1 MDSITTD
8 YLISLSDMDEDS
20 LFELYKEAIT
30 SLKSKEISQ
39 FDRKV
44 FVMRVMMIRSII
56 SDKYS
61 LRAYRSNRSG
71 IDFDDPMLNPQVN
84 RFYK

>member
-1 MDSITTD
+1 MDNITTD
-8 YLISLSDMDEDS
+8 YLISLADMDEDS
-20 LFELYKEAIT
+20 LFELYKEAM
-30 SLKSKEISQ
+30 SKLKSKDTSQ

-44 FVMRVMMIRSII
+44 FVMRIMMIRSII

-61 LRAYRSNRSG
+61 LKLRHSIPDN
-71 IDFDDPMLNPQVN
+71 PMENPQVN

>member
-8 YLISLSDMDEDS
+8 YLISLADMDEDA
-20 LFELYKEAIT
+20 LYTLYSEAI
-30 SLKSKEISQ
+30 SKLHNKDISQ

-44 FVMRVMMIRSII
+44 FVMRVMTIRSII

-61 LRAYRSNRSG
+61 LRLYRGNRSG
-71 IDFDDPMLNPQVN
+71 IEYDNPMNNPEVA

>member
-8 YLISLSDMDEDS
+8 YLISLADMDEDS

-71 IDFDDPMLNPQVN
+71 IDFDNPMENPQIN

>member
-8 YLISLSDMDEDS
+8 YLISLSDMDEDA
-20 LFELYKEAIT
+20 LYQLYKEAIEK
-30 SLKSKEISQ
+30 LKSKDTSQ

-61 LRAYRSNRSG
+61 LKLRHSTP
-71 IDFDDPMLNPQVN
+71 DFDNPMNNESVA

>member
-8 YLISLSDMDEDS
+8 YLISLADMSEDS
-20 LFELYKEAIT
+20 LFELYKEAMNK
-30 SLKSKEISQ
+30 LKSKDTSQ
-39 FDRKV
+39 IDRKV

-61 LRAYRSNRSG
+61 LKLRHS
-71 IDFDDPMLNPQVN
+71 IPDDPMQNERVN

>member
-8 YLISLSDMDEDS
+8 YLISLADMDEDA
-20 LFELYKEAIT
+20 LYQLYKEAIEK
-30 SLKSKEISQ
+30 LKSKEISQ

-44 FVMRVMMIRSII
+44 FVMRVMMIRSTI

-71 IDFDDPMLNPQVN
+71 IDFDNPMNEESVA

>member
-1 MDSITTD
+1 MIDTD
-8 YLISLSDMDEDS
+8 YLITLADMDEDA
-20 LFELYKEAIT
+20 LYILYKEAIEKLRNKNIT
-30 SLKSKEISQ
+30 VKE
-39 FDRKV
+39 RKT
-44 FVMRVMMIRSII
+44 FTLRVMMIRSII

-71 IDFDDPMLNPQVN
+71 IDFDNPMNEESVA

>member
-8 YLISLSDMDEDS
+8 YLISLADMDEDA
-20 LFELYKEAIT
+20 LYTLYKEALT
-30 SLKSKEISQ
+30 SLKSKEISH

-61 LRAYRSNRSG
+61 LKLRHS
-71 IDFDDPMLNPQVN
+71 IPDDPMDNPQVN

>member
-8 YLISLSDMDEDS
+8 YLISLADMDEDA
-20 LFELYKEAIT
+20 LYQLYKEAMNK
-30 SLKSKEISQ
+30 LKSKDTSQ

-61 LRAYRSNRSG
+61 LKLRHSTP
-71 IDFDDPMLNPQVN
+71 DFDNPMNNESVA

>member
-1 MDSITTD
+1 MDNITTD
-8 YLISLSDMDEDS
+8 YLISLSDMDEDA
-20 LFELYKEAIT
+20 LYILYKEAIEKLRNKNT
-30 SLKSKEISQ
+30 STK
-39 FDRKV
+39 DRKV
-44 FVMRVMMIRSII
+44 FTLRVMMIRSII

-71 IDFDDPMLNPQVN
+71 IDFDNPMINESVA

>member
-1 MDSITTD
+1 MINTD
-8 YLISLSDMDEDS
+8 YLITLADMDEDS
-20 LFELYKEAIT
+20 LYILYKEAIEKLRNKNT
-30 SLKSKEISQ
+30 STKE
-39 FDRKV
+39 RKV
-44 FVMRVMMIRSII
+44 FTLRVMMIRSLI

-71 IDFDDPMLNPQVN
+71 IDFDNPMNNESVA

>member
-8 YLISLSDMDEDS
+8 YLISLSDMDEDA
-20 LFELYKEAIT
+20 LYILYKEAMEK
-30 SLKSKEISQ
+30 LKSKEISQ

-44 FVMRVMMIRSII
+44 FVMRVMQIRSII

-61 LRAYRSNRSG
+61 LRLRHSTPS
-71 IDFDDPMLNPQVN
+71 FDDPMLNPQVN

>member
-1 MDSITTD
+1 MIDTD
-8 YLISLSDMDEDS
+8 YLITLADMDEDS
-20 LFELYKEAIT
+20 LYILYKEAIT
-30 SLKSKEISQ
+30 SLKNKDLSTK
-39 FDRKV
+39 DRKV

-61 LRAYRSNRSG
+61 LRLRHSTP
-71 IDFDDPMLNPQVN
+71 DDPMLNPQVN

>member
-8 YLISLSDMDEDS
+8 YLISLADMSEDS
-20 LFELYKEAIT
+20 LFELYKEAMNK
-30 SLKSKEISQ
+30 LKSKDTSQ

-56 SDKYS
+56 SDRYS
-61 LRAYRSNRSG
+61 LKLRHSTP
-71 IDFDDPMLNPQVN
+71 DDPMENPQVN
-84 RFYK
+84 RFYH

>member
-1 MDSITTD
+1 MSINTD
-8 YLISLSDMDEDS
+8 YLITLADMDEDA
-20 LFELYKEAIT
+20 LFILYKEAIT
-30 SLKSKEISQ
+30 SLKSKDLSIK
-39 FDRKV
+39 DRK
-44 FVMRVMMIRSII
+44 MYTLRVMMIRSII

-71 IDFDDPMLNPQVN
+71 IDFDNPMNNESVA

>member
-1 MDSITTD
+1 MDNITTD

-20 LFELYKEAIT
+20 LYILYKEAIEKLRNKNT
-30 SLKSKEISQ
+30 STK
-39 FDRKV
+39 DRKV
-44 FVMRVMMIRSII
+44 FTLRVMMIRSII

-61 LRAYRSNRSG
+61 LRLRHSTPS
-71 IDFDDPMLNPQVN
+71 FDDPMLNESVA

>member
-1 MDSITTD
+1 MDNITTD
-8 YLISLSDMDEDS
+8 YLISLADMSEDS
-20 LFELYKEAIT
+20 LFELYKEAM
-30 SLKSKEISQ
+30 SKLKSKDTSQ

-44 FVMRVMMIRSII
+44 FVMRVMMIRSTI

-61 LRAYRSNRSG
+61 LKLRHSIS
-71 IDFDDPMLNPQVN
+71 DDPMQNERVN